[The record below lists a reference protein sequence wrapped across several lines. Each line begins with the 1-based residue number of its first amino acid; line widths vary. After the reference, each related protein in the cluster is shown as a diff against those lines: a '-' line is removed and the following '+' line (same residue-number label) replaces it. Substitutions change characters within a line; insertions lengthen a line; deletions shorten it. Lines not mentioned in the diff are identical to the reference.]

1 MEKTDHKTW
10 ITRLF
15 RNFLDFLESRRHGSY
30 IQNSIP
36 SDSIE
41 TQRGSERSFPIDSE
55 NISGRL
61 QNLGESRIS
70 GRLDE
75 EISATIPALDN
86 LDNMKTPYDVE
97 LPPSPEEKLQNSSYE
112 WVKTER
118 AGEVC
123 KFKEI
128 IKEGNTEY
136 IGFTDGT
143 RVRSSLVGDV
153 VLQHEHPAEILG
165 ANELAIK
172 PVQHLTSVI
181 QHPTVIPSPTLKPT
195 EVTVPQTPT
204 RIETS
209 PVLSILEKSKKKKKK
224 VQFDFMMEIP
234 SSDVLSIIK
243 ENFDASETE
252 LFDFFVSKIDK
263 KKFVSAII
271 LGTTDK

>member
-15 RNFLDFLESRRHGSY
+15 RNFLDFLASGRHGSY

-36 SDSIE
+36 SNSIE
-41 TQRGSERSFPIDSE
+41 TQRGPERSLSTDIEDLP
-55 NISGRL
+55 GRL
-61 QNLGESRIS
+61 QDLGETRIS
-70 GRLDE
+70 GSLDE
-75 EISATIPALDN
+75 EVSETVPALDN
-86 LDNMKTPYDVE
+86 LNNMKTPYDVE

-118 AGEVC
+118 AGDIC
-123 KFKEI
+123 KFREI
-128 IKEGNTEY
+128 IKEGNEEY

-143 RVRSSLVGDV
+143 RVRSSLLGDV

-181 QHPTVIPSPTLKPT
+181 QHPTVIPTPTT
-195 EVTVPQTPT
+195 EVIVPHP
-204 RIETS
+204 IPKAETS

-234 SSDVLSIIK
+234 SSDVLSIIR

>member
-15 RNFLDFLESRRHGSY
+15 RNFLDFLESRRYGSH

-36 SDSIE
+36 PNSVE
-41 TQRGSERSFPIDSE
+41 TQCGSERSLSVNIED
-55 NISGRL
+55 ISGRL
-61 QNLGESRIS
+61 QDLGETRIS

-75 EISATIPALDN
+75 EVSETVPALDN
-86 LDNMKTPYDVE
+86 LNNMKTPYDVE
-97 LPPSPEEKLQNSSYE
+97 LPPSPEDKLQNSSYE

-118 AGEVC
+118 AGDIC
-123 KFKEI
+123 KFREI
-128 IKEGNTEY
+128 IKEGNEEY

-143 RVRSSLVGDV
+143 RVRSSLLGDV

-172 PVQHLTSVI
+172 PIQQLTPVQVKNEQTPVTPTSA
-181 QHPTVIPSPTLKPT
+181 
-195 EVTVPQTPT
+195 EVAVPQPIP
-204 RIETS
+204 RVETS

-234 SSDVLSIIK
+234 SSDVLSIIR